1 MMSESRYAIVIVD
14 SATACYRTDY
24 SGRGEL
30 SARQVRVEQ
39 GNKLR
44 NSKTFILMV
53 SLFALLIFLSRC
65 TWPSSSAP
73 C

>member
-30 SARQVRVEQ
+30 SARQGRKSREM
-39 GNKLR
+39 NCE
-44 NSKTFILMV
+44 TFILMV
-53 SLFALLIFLSRC
+53 SLFTLLIFLSRC

>member
-30 SARQVRVEQ
+30 SARQVGEGQ

>member
-30 SARQVRVEQ
+30 SARQVREGQ

>member
-30 SARQVRVEQ
+30 SARQVRKSREM
-39 GNKLR
+39 NCE
-44 NSKTFILMV
+44 TFILMV
-53 SLFALLIFLSRC
+53 SLFVLLIFLSRC